1 MSALLKTSHLLRCF
15 IGADLFYY
23 VAGFV
28 FYMESQQLVI
38 RWEITEI
45 RWKDM
50 GTKPITEEQ
59 KAREK

>member
-15 IGADLFYY
+15 TWADLFYY